1 MKYNKNFILTIN
13 LFAMKARLLS
23 LKVCLS
29 FGLIIGLFL
38 SSCIEEDLDQKE
50 HLLEYRVYSNTEGA
64 LISLSDYSLTIK
76 DYWERSFVTKGSFGQ
91 IVARC
96 EDPKVLITAEIYV
109 DGKLK
114 ARMEK
119 NSYLNLSYR
128 IKGNGY

>member
-1 MKYNKNFILTIN
+1 MKFNAL
-13 LFAMKARLLS
+13 
-23 LKVCLS
+23 
-29 FGLIIGLFL
+29 LIISFLFFSFL
-38 SSCIEEDLDQKE
+38 IISCVDEDLDQKE

-64 LISLSDYSLTIK
+64 LISLTSYSLTIK
-76 DYWERSFVTKGSFGQ
+76 DYWEKKFMTKGYFGQ

-96 EDPKVLITAEIYV
+96 DDPTVLITAEIYV

-119 NSYLNLSYR
+119 NSYLNLSHR